1 MDLEKRTRL
10 EVIQSRNNI
19 QIKLIAIKRTSLI
32 RLENHQNLC
41 NFMIEN
47 IPILLS
53 LASLSTLFKT
63 TEELTF
69 NSKKRNK
76 HKLSNIK

>member
-19 QIKLIAIKRTSLI
+19 QIKLIAIKRTNLI
-32 RLENHQNLC
+32 RLENQQNLC
-41 NFMIEN
+41 NFMIKN

-76 HKLSNIK
+76 H

>member
-19 QIKLIAIKRTSLI
+19 QIKLIAIKRTNLI
-32 RLENHQNLC
+32 RLENQQNLC
-41 NFMIEN
+41 NFMIKN

-76 HKLSNIK
+76 HSLSNIK